1 MLNMW
6 LLAVCGYFKY
16 RIIFP
21 FKSRI
26 NCYEELKRGSNI
38 YIYSQ
43 QNIKPK
49 IKHQETRL
57 LPSSKV
63 RGTINLFCNIP

>member
-1 MLNMW
+1 MW

-16 RIIFP
+16 SIIFP
-21 FKSRI
+21 FNINFRI